1 MQKRR
6 LKRKNK
12 KNGKVFIITM
22 AILAVLALALI
33 YGLGYIWNTLGGSY
47 EEAER
52 GEGSEVTEK
61 DVLKEPINILLLGV
75 DSNKAD
81 VGRSDTIMVARLN
94 PDTGA
99 INIVSLPRDTYA
111 EIGDKGY
118 SDKVNHS
125 LNYGVGTT
133 IETVENFFDIEID
146 YYVTV
151 DFQAF
156 TEAIDALGGI
166 EINVDKRMKYTD
178 VAGDLYIDLQPGLQT
193 LNGEQALGYAR
204 FRHDSEGDLGRIDRQ
219 QEVIRAVLD
228 KSTDIRS
235 LTKIFDVIDVFGEHM
250 KTDIPRSEMARIF
263 ATYRDF
269 SSEDLVSTKVEGE
282 SKRFGEQ
289 NLWYY
294 VVDDAEKERLHQILT
309 E

>member
-1 MQKRR
+1 MRRHRGKRSI
-6 LKRKNK
+6 
-12 KNGKVFIITM
+12 KVFKGSMI
-22 AILAVLALALI
+22 VLASFVLLLLFGI
-33 YGLGYIWNTLGGSY
+33 GYIWNTIGDSY

-52 GEGSEVTEK
+52 EREQEEANK
-61 DVLKEPINILLLGV
+61 NVLKEPINILLLGV
-75 DSNKAD
+75 DSNKSD

-99 INIVSLPRDTYA
+99 IDIVSLPRDTYA

-118 SDKVNHS
+118 EDKVNHS
-125 LNYGVGTT
+125 LNFGVGTT
-133 IETVENFFDIEID
+133 IETVENFFDIELD
-146 YYVTV
+146 YYVTI
-151 DFQAF
+151 DFEAF
-156 TEAIDALGGI
+156 TKAIDALGGI

-204 FRHDSEGDLGRIDRQ
+204 FRHDSSGDIGRIDRQ

-235 LTKIFDVIDVFGEHM
+235 ITKIFDVIDIIGDHL
-250 KTDIPRSEMARIF
+250 KTDIPRGEMVKIF
-263 ATYRDF
+263 TTYRNF
-269 SSEDLVSTKVEGE
+269 SSADLASTTVAGE
-282 SKRFGEQ
+282 SQRFGEQ

-294 VVDDAEKERLHQILT
+294 MVDDAERERLHQVLT
-309 E
+309 Q

>member
-6 LKRKNK
+6 AKRKNRK
-12 KNGKVFIITM
+12 AFIITM
-22 AILAVLALALI
+22 VILAILAVALL
-33 YGLGYIWNTLGGSY
+33 YGIGYIWSTIGDSY

-52 GEGSEVTEK
+52 GQDFDEEAK
-61 DVLKEPINILLLGV
+61 NVLKEPINILLLGV

-133 IETVENFFDIEID
+133 IETVENFFDIKID
-146 YYVTV
+146 YYVAV
-151 DFQAF
+151 DFLAF

-178 VAGDLYIDLQPGLQT
+178 VAGNLYIDLQPGLQT

-204 FRHDSEGDLGRIDRQ
+204 FRHDSDGDLGRIDRQ

-235 LTKIFDVIDVFGEHM
+235 LTKIFDVIDVVGEHM
-250 KTDIPRSEMARIF
+250 KTDIPRSEMAKIF
-263 ATYRDF
+263 AAYSDF
-269 SSEDLVSTKVEGE
+269 SSEDLISTKVEGE

-294 VVDDAEKERLHQILT
+294 VVDDAERERLHLLLT

>member
-6 LKRKNK
+6 LKRKNTK
-12 KNGKVFIITM
+12 SRKVFIII
-22 AILAVLALALI
+22 AVILALLAVMLT
-33 YGLGYIWNTLGGSY
+33 YGLGYIWNTIGKSY
-47 EEAER
+47 EEVER
-52 GEGSEVTEK
+52 VEGSAVAEK
-61 DVLKEPINILLLGV
+61 NVLKEPINILLLGV
-75 DSNKAD
+75 DSNKGD

-99 INIVSLPRDTYA
+99 VKIVSLPRDTYVK
-111 EIGDKGY
+111 IGDKGY
-118 SDKVNHS
+118 KDKVNHS

-133 IETVENFFDIEID
+133 IKTVENFFDIEID

-156 TEAIDALGGI
+156 TDAIDALGGI
-166 EINVDKRMKYTD
+166 EINVDKRMRYTD
-178 VAGDLYIDLQPGLQT
+178 VAGNLYINLQPGLQT

-204 FRHDSEGDLGRIDRQ
+204 FRSDSQGDLGRIDRQ
-219 QEVIRAVLD
+219 QEVIKAVLD

-235 LTKIFDVIDVFGEHM
+235 LTKIFDVIDAIGDHL
-250 KTDIPRSEMARIF
+250 KTDIPRSEMTKIF
-263 ATYRDF
+263 ATYRNF
-269 SSEDLVSTKVEGE
+269 SSEDLISTKVEGE
-282 SKRFGEQ
+282 SKRFGQQ

-294 VVDDAEKERLHQILT
+294 VVDDEERERMHLLLT

>member
-1 MQKRR
+1 MQRR
-6 LKRKNK
+6 RRAKQKNR
-12 KNGKVFIITM
+12 KVFIITM
-22 AILAVLALALI
+22 VILAILAVALL
-33 YGLGYIWNTLGGSY
+33 YGIGYIWSTLGDSY

-52 GEGSEVTEK
+52 GPDYVAETK
-61 DVLKEPINILLLGV
+61 DVIKEPINILLLGV

-94 PDTGA
+94 PDTDI

-133 IETVENFFDIEID
+133 IETVENFFDIKID
-146 YYVTV
+146 YYIAI

-156 TEAIDALGGI
+156 TDAIDALGGI

-178 VAGDLYIDLQPGLQT
+178 VAGNLYIDLQPGLQT

-204 FRHDSEGDLGRIDRQ
+204 FRSDSQGDLGRIDRQ

-235 LTKIFDVIDVFGEHM
+235 LTKIFDVIDVIGEHM
-250 KTDIPRSEMARIF
+250 KTDIPRSEMAKIF
-263 ATYRDF
+263 TTYRDF
-269 SSEDLVSTKVEGE
+269 SSEDLISTKVEGE

-294 VVDDAEKERLHQILT
+294 MVDGAERERLHLLLT

>member
-1 MQKRR
+1 M
-6 LKRKNK
+6 
-12 KNGKVFIITM
+12 V
-22 AILAVLALALI
+22 ILAVIALILI
-33 YGLGYIWNTLGGSY
+33 YGLGYIWNVIGNSY
-47 EEAER
+47 EEADR
-52 GEGSEVTEK
+52 GKDIEEASK

-75 DSNKAD
+75 DSNDAD

-133 IETVENFFDIEID
+133 IETVENFFDIKID
-146 YYVTV
+146 YYVAV
-151 DFQAF
+151 DFKAF
-156 TEAIDALGGI
+156 TKAIDALGGI

-178 VAGDLYIDLQPGLQT
+178 VAGNLYIDLQPGLQT

-204 FRHDSEGDLGRIDRQ
+204 FRHDNLGDLGRIDRQ

-235 LTKIFDVIDVFGEHM
+235 ITKIFDVIDVVGEHL
-250 KTDIPRSEMARIF
+250 KTDIPRGEMVKIF
-263 ATYRDF
+263 TTYRDF
-269 SSEDLVSTKVEGE
+269 TGEDLISTKVDGE

-294 VVDDAEKERLHQILT
+294 VVDDAERERLHLILT

>member
-1 MQKRR
+1 LRRQREKQK
-6 LKRKNK
+6 K
-12 KNGKVFIITM
+12 KKIFIISM
-22 AILAVLALALI
+22 VILAVVALALI
-33 YGLGYIWNTLGGSY
+33 YGIGYIWSTIGGSY
-47 EEAER
+47 EEANR
-52 GEGSEVTEK
+52 GKDTEAASK

-75 DSNKAD
+75 DSNNAD

-133 IETVENFFDIEID
+133 IETVENFFDIKID
-146 YYVTV
+146 YYVAV

-156 TEAIDALGGI
+156 TDAIDALGGI
-166 EINVDKRMKYTD
+166 EINVEKRMKYTD

-204 FRHDSEGDLGRIDRQ
+204 FRHDSLGDLGRIDRQ

-235 LTKIFDVIDVFGEHM
+235 ITKIFDVIDVVGEHL
-250 KTDIPRSEMARIF
+250 KTDIPRSEMVKIF
-263 ATYRDF
+263 TTYRNF
-269 SSEDLVSTKVEGE
+269 TGEDLISTKVEGE
-282 SKRFGEQ
+282 SRRFGEQ

-294 VVDDAEKERLHQILT
+294 MVEDAEKERLHLLLT
-309 E
+309 D